1 MEVIS
6 DRYVSLD
13 YDFEFYFIFSPT
25 WPVDLFRFLKS
36 KRMFP
41 DQENIFHFLWTRF
54 PIHFKRSVFSFIES
68 FLKLLELKSQTS
80 ENFLFS
86 KVKIFRN
93 KFGLLFSD
101 RALRY
106 FCFFT
111 FFFSPCS
118 LSDIFYILEII
129 FGRNKVLDFPGRLC
143 WFKKMGS
150 LLLE

>member
-1 MEVIS
+1 
-6 DRYVSLD
+6 
-13 YDFEFYFIFSPT
+13 
-25 WPVDLFRFLKS
+25 
-36 KRMFP
+36 MFP

-111 FFFSPCS
+111 FFFSLCS

-143 WFKKMGS
+143 
-150 LLLE
+150 